1 MSFTPLTFT
10 GISTYSSDFQTV
22 LERAVKIAS
31 LPLTALHNE
40 NTDLLARKTQL
51 SAVGNSVSDLTSAL
65 ESLGKISSEKSLQA
79 KSSNSAIVSVANSG
93 GEAAANY
100 TINSITSL
108 AAPASETSVWGYQSS
123 STTQVSASGTVK
135 LMVGTNEYTL
145 NLSQSNNNLVGLR
158 NAINALGAGV
168 NASILTTGTGVN
180 PNFLSLSTVASGETT
195 LRLVEDPNGAAT
207 ELLTAD
213 NQGSDAVFDLNGLTV
228 RRTANQVNDV
238 IPGLS
243 FALLDES
250 TTPVTLSLATQK
262 SRLEDGMSSLVTA
275 YNALTDSISAQVG
288 PSAGLLSGDF
298 LVREIQKAQRELSG
312 FTGSMTLADLGVTFA
327 ATGKATFDAS
337 KIESFTDTDVAKAFS
352 FLGSKT
358 TGFAGLSQRFSQIS
372 DPVTGLI
379 KLQQDSYDRTDQRL
393 QEQISTLEAR
403 IDELQKSTAQRLQA
417 IDALLGALDGQQ
429 KVIDASIQSVNLT
442 LYGKNDS

>member
-10 GISTYSSDFQTV
+10 GISSYSSDFQTV
-22 LERAVKIAS
+22 LTRAVKIAS
-31 LPLTALHNE
+31 LPLTALQNE
-40 NTDLLARKTQL
+40 NTDLLSKKTQL
-51 SAVGNSVSDLTSAL
+51 SAVGGAVADLTSAL
-65 ESLGKISSEKSLQA
+65 ESLARISTEKSLQA
-79 KSSNSAIVSVANSG
+79 TSSNFDVVSVTNSG
-93 GEAAANY
+93 AEAAATY

-108 AAPASETSVWGYQSS
+108 AATASETSVWGYENS

-168 NASILTTGTGVN
+168 NASILTTGTGAN
-180 PNFLSLSTVASGETT
+180 PNFLSISTVASGETT
-195 LRLVEDPNGAAT
+195 LRLIEDPNGAAT

-213 NQGSDAVFDLNGLTV
+213 NQGSDAVFELNGLPI
-228 RRTANQVNDV
+228 RRTTNQVNDV

-250 TTPVTLSLATQK
+250 ATPVTLSLATQK
-262 SRLEDGMSSLVTA
+262 SRLEEGISSLVSA
-275 YNALTDSISAQVG
+275 YNALTDSVSTQVG
-288 PSAGLLSGDF
+288 PAAGLLSGDF

-312 FTGSMTLADLGVTFA
+312 YTGTLTLSDLGVTFE
-327 ATGKATFDAS
+327 ATGKATFNAS
-337 KIESFTDTDVAKAFS
+337 KIEAFTDTRIATAFS
-352 FLGSKT
+352 FLGTKT

-393 QEQISTLEAR
+393 RDQISTLEAR
-403 IDELQKSTAQRLQA
+403 IDELQKSTAMRLQA
-417 IDALLGALDGQQ
+417 IDALLGSLDGQQ
-429 KVIDASIQSVNLT
+429 QVIDASIQAVNLT
-442 LYGKNDS
+442 LYGRNDS